1 MSIIQMN
8 NGSEFDSQQR
18 ISYGWGIWL
27 EMNISINWYISINL
41 FYISS
46 QQTRKQY
53 NWIQAEQSHTHT
65 AHTTKS
71 WNEKEECTEEHQ
83 FTLTLSLKQQNTEC
97 M

>member
-1 MSIIQMN
+1 MPPNTIQ
-8 NGSEFDSQQR
+8 
-18 ISYGWGIWL
+18 
-27 EMNISINWYISINL
+27 
-41 FYISS
+41 
-46 QQTRKQY
+46 KQY

-65 AHTTKS
+65 AHIPKS